1 MEEIQEILESSP
13 VEGAEEWA
21 IHDYEGFGG
30 LRLDEY
36 EEIETLVEIADLI
49 SEQGVLVTHV
59 VGHCGGLEYLEEARR
74 LMEECYQGAYDN
86 TIEWAE
92 DFLEDTGE
100 LDKIPE
106 HLRGYFDFER
116 YAHDA
121 EISGEIFTVE
131 VGGKTHIFW
140 SQ

>member
-1 MEEIQEILESSP
+1 MLSSTF
-13 VEGAEEWA
+13 WA
-21 IHDYEGFGG
+21 IHDYEGFGR

-49 SEQGVLVTHV
+49 NEHDEIFTHV
-59 VGHCGGLEYLEEARR
+59 VVYCGGPEYLEEARR

-92 DFLEDTGE
+92 YLLEDTGE
-100 LDKIPE
+100 LDKIPQ

-121 EISGEIFTVE
+121 ELSGDIFTIE
-131 VGGKTHIFW
+131 VDGKTHIFW
-140 SQ
+140 SR